1 MSIIELYNIFKQ
13 YPTICTDSRN
23 IISNS
28 LFFSLKGENFNGNK
42 FAKKA
47 IQKGSKYAIIDEKE
61 YESKNCILVND
72 VKETLQKLATIHREH
87 LNIPIIGV
95 TGTNGKT
102 TTKELINIVLSTQYN
117 CFCTKGNLNN
127 QIGLPLSILSITN
140 KHEIAVIEM
149 GASKIGEIKTLSEIA
164 KPNTGI
170 ITNIGRAHL
179 EGFGS
184 LKGVITAKSEL
195 YKFIQNTDGLLFVNS
210 GDELLLKESE
220 NIKQIRFGSNKSSDY
235 KAKQIS
241 SRLPFVS
248 IIRNNTTINSNLIGD
263 FQFDNIVAACTIGD
277 YYNISTENKK
287 KSIESYTP
295 KNNRTEI
302 VKTTSNYIIL
312 DAYNANPSSME
323 SMISSF
329 SKLKKENKFCI
340 LGEMRELGKY
350 SKEEHQNL
358 IEKISELKIETV
370 FIGEEFCKITHLNSF
385 KNTIDFIENRRKYN
399 LKNRTFLIK
408 GSRGIKLE
416 SVIKYL

>member
-28 LFFSLKGENFNGNK
+28 LFFSLKGEKFNGNK

-127 QIGLPLSILSITN
+127 QIGLPLSILSITD
-140 KHEIAVIEM
+140 KHEIAIIEM
-149 GASKIGEIKTLSEIA
+149 GASEIEEIKTLSEIA

-179 EGFGS
+179 EGFRS
-184 LKGVITAKSEL
+184 FKGVITAKTEL

-210 GDELLLKESE
+210 EDKLLLKESKG
-220 NIKQIRFGSNKSSDY
+220 IKQISYGSDEKSDY
-235 KAKQIS
+235 KAILTSKF
-241 SRLPFVS
+241 PFLYLTK
-248 IIRNNTTINSNLIGD
+248 NNTIIKSKLIGN
-263 FQFDNIVAACTIGD
+263 FQFDNILAACVIGD
-277 YYNISTENKK
+277 YYNVSLENMKNA
-287 KSIESYTP
+287 IEGYTP

-302 VKTTSNYIIL
+302 VTTESNDIIL

-329 SKLKKENKFCI
+329 SELEKVSKLCI
-340 LGEMRELGKY
+340 LGEMRELGEHSEK
-350 SKEEHQNL
+350 EHQL
-358 IEKISELKIETV
+358 LVKIMSELKIETI
-370 FIGEEFCKITHLNSF
+370 FIGEEFCKILDKNSY
-385 KNTIDFIENRRKYN
+385 KNTLEFMKNKGEYN
-399 LKNRTFLIK
+399 LKNRTILIK

-416 SVIKYL
+416 ELIKYL